1 MSLYFLENEKLK
13 IAVDSMGAELSSI
26 IRKAD
31 GTEMLWQ
38 GDPRFWGRKSPVL
51 FPVVGKYKNLKT
63 TYMGKE
69 YRLGQHGFAR
79 DSEFTLLEK
88 NESGISFELCES
100 EESLAVYPFRFR
112 LICSFILEESSVRV
126 GWRVVNT
133 DSKAIYFSIGAHPA
147 FYIEKGK
154 TVLNMKNG
162 KDITYN
168 LINSEGLYTDRRYAI
183 SPSVTLTE
191 ELFDN
196 DALIIQNSGVS
207 EISLSGKNGEYLSV
221 SFDAPLFGIWSPARK
236 NAPFVCIEPWYG
248 RCDAEYFDGDIT
260 EREWGNTLSEGEEF
274 YKEYKITVN
283 EK

>member
-38 GDPRFWGRKSPVL
+38 GGPRFWGRKSPVL

-112 LICSFILEESSVRV
+112 LICSFILEGSSVRV
-126 GWRVVNT
+126 CWRVVNT

-207 EISLSGKNGEYLSV
+207 EISLSDKNGEYLSV